1 MKEFLLDLFFP
12 KFCISCQKE
21 GDYLCEDCLSL
32 LEILEYSFCL
42 CKKPQRLPDA
52 GRCKR
57 CKHQSLNG
65 LFFAFSYE
73 NLFAK
78 KLISQF
84 KYNPQVKELAKT
96 LSFLIIAHFNLLEK
110 PLESWKDFILVPVP
124 LTNKK
129 KRKRGF
135 NQAEELG
142 KELRK
147 SLGIPL
153 VKDCL
158 LKIKETPPQI
168 ELQKEERLEA
178 QKGVFLVKNKG
189 EIKERKLLL
198 VDDVYTTGATMKEC
212 AKVLKIAGAKEVWG
226 VAIARG

>member
-1 MKEFLLDLFFP
+1 
-12 KFCISCQKE
+12 
-21 GDYLCEDCLSL
+21 
-32 LEILEYSFCL
+32 
-42 CKKPQRLPDA
+42 
-52 GRCKR
+52 
-57 CKHQSLNG
+57 
-65 LFFAFSYE
+65 
-73 NLFAK
+73 
-78 KLISQF
+78 
-84 KYNPQVKELAKT
+84 
-96 LSFLIIAHFNLLEK
+96 LIIAHFNLLEK

-135 NQAEELG
+135 NQAEGLG
-142 KELRK
+142 EELRK

-153 VKDCL
+153 LKNCL

-168 ELQKEERLEA
+168 ELQKEERLKA

-198 VDDVYTTGATMKEC
+198 VDDVYTTGATMEEC